1 MNEKKLTV
9 AFNLD
14 DEKDK
19 RVYEAIARLPELYPE
34 QGLSQAFIA
43 FINDLIIAVSECE
56 ERREG
61 CEALLTGLAGGKT
74 WN

>member
-1 MNEKKLTV
+1 MNQKQLTV
-9 AFNLD
+9 SFDLD

-19 RVYEAIARLPELYPE
+19 RVYEALARLPELYKG
-34 QGLSQAFIA
+34 QDQSQAFIN

-56 ERREG
+56 EKREG
-61 CEALLTGLAGGKT
+61 CEALLTGFAGNSA